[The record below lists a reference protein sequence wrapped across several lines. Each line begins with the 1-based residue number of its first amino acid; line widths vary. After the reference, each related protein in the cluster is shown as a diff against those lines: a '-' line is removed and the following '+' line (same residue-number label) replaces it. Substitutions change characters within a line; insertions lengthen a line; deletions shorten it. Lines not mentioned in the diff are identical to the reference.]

1 MALTKDAEK
10 LNSLFLQLC
19 NPKVVQRAAQKAIEL
34 DWQLGIPVMQADEKG
49 IYELRLDG
57 TKIYQKKQLFGLQ
70 LIVSAYDALKLRS
83 NLMKLHLI
91 FDKPLSLIGEF
102 HGKKWSRLFDTL

>member
-19 NPKVVQRAAQKAIEL
+19 DPKVVQRASQKAIEL

-49 IYELRLDG
+49 IYELKPDG
-57 TKIYQKKQLFGLQ
+57 TKIYQKK
-70 LIVSAYDALKLRS
+70 
-83 NLMKLHLI
+83 
-91 FDKPLSLIGEF
+91 
-102 HGKKWSRLFDTL
+102 